1 LVERKSRVHQ
11 RIIGI
16 TGGIATGKTTVSNY
30 LSKVYALPILD
41 ADLYARSA
49 IGSEL
54 LSLLTQ
60 RYGQIILDRDRN
72 LDRSQLANIIFQDR
86 TERDWLKSQIHP
98 YVRDRLIEE
107 SVSYAPNTVVMVIPL
122 LFEANMTDLVTEIWV
137 VACSP
142 EIELQR
148 LIDRNQL
155 SVEDAQLRIAAQL
168 PLAEKIDRADIVL
181 DNSGNLED
189 LYAQIDRSVQ

>member
-1 LVERKSRVHQ
+1 MHQ

-54 LSLLTQ
+54 LSLLVK

-86 TERDWLKSQIHP
+86 TERDWLEGQIHP
-98 YVRDRLIEE
+98 YVRDRLIDE
-107 SVSYAPNTVVMVIPL
+107 SVRYAPNTVVMVIPL

-155 SVEDAQLRIAAQL
+155 SVEDAQIRIAAQL